1 MRRILTRG
9 VRERPLGRS
18 RVSVGGRD
26 CSGRQLISLSL
37 SLVSAC
43 VCLCVWTL
51 EFGGRKTGGAGAG
64 AGAGALLL
72 RLVSYY
78 LSV

>member
-9 VRERPLGRS
+9 ERERPLGSS

-37 SLVSAC
+37 SIVSASF
-43 VCLCVWTL
+43 CLCVLTL
-51 EFGGRKTGGAGAG
+51 EFGGRKTAG

-72 RLVSYY
+72 RLVSY